1 MITINANV
9 VGHQLTAARTQTLAS
24 GSVGVDVVH
33 FEFDSAWDGMDKV
46 ALFWQKGSSR
56 PYGVRV
62 DGDGNASIPWEVID
76 ERRRIKFGVYGT
88 EPGETVP
95 RITSTVLLAQVP
107 EGAWSESMANS
118 GNPTPTM
125 IEQFE
130 AAANA
135 AIAAAQAVVGTLED
149 DVGTL
154 ERRFDSFTAPVE
166 AATTASADHA
176 VGSML
181 TLDGTLY
188 TVVAAIAAGETIAP
202 GVNVMATS
210 VIEQLEALVS
220 AVGAKADP
228 EPHNGLYD
236 GRDLSA
242 VFPSAAAFHAAV
254 GAGDFSKIRVGD
266 YWPVRLSGA
275 FYDYGLY
282 TVPAGTEY
290 FTDAALTTSGGTA
303 PGAVE
308 GQYESATA
316 VKFKAAG
323 ADVYCAIGDCL
334 PYFER
339 TLDDAVVLLEVAGIN
354 NYMGYGEA
362 GEQAAEKPH
371 LTFVSRDCLP
381 VRLRMSKGKGVW
393 EDTDN
398 RTPWLG
404 SALYKTLNDSDHG
417 IVKLLGETDIGAY
430 VHAGPNGSGMR
441 ANMEVKAAGAGAATG
456 WRWGDRGKLFLP
468 FEAEV
473 FGQGIW
479 SGGAGCSF
487 GCSLQRQI
495 FAGSMRHI
503 AKGVGNGSRHTT
515 WWMASTDCE
524 LVDCFC
530 IANNQTLPNSDYGTN
545 AYGVP
550 ICFVMT

>member
-1 MITINANV
+1 
-9 VGHQLTAARTQTLAS
+9 
-24 GSVGVDVVH
+24 VD
-33 FEFDSAWDGMDKV
+33 
-46 ALFWQKGSSR
+46 L
-56 PYGVRV
+56 
-62 DGDGNASIPWEVID
+62 
-76 ERRRIKFGVYGT
+76 
-88 EPGETVP
+88 
-95 RITSTVLLAQVP
+95 STV
-107 EGAWSESMANS
+107 
-118 GNPTPTM
+118 
-125 IEQFE
+125 F
-130 AAANA
+130 
-135 AIAAAQAVVGTLED
+135 
-149 DVGTL
+149 
-154 ERRFDSFTAPVE
+154 
-166 AATTASADHA
+166 ASA
-176 VGSML
+176 
-181 TLDGTLY
+181 T
-188 TVVAAIAAGETIAP
+188 
-202 GVNVMATS
+202 
-210 VIEQLEALVS
+210 
-220 AVGAKADP
+220 
-228 EPHNGLYD
+228 
-236 GRDLSA
+236 
-242 VFPSAAAFHAAV
+242 AFHTALA
-254 GAGDFSKIRVGD
+254 AGDFSKIRVGD
-266 YWPVRLSGA
+266 HWPLSLSGT
-275 FYDYGLY
+275 FRDYGAY
-282 TVPAGTEY
+282 TVPSGTAY

-362 GEQAAEKPH
+362 GELAEEKPH
-371 LTFVSRDCLP
+371 LTFVSRDSLP

-404 SALYKTLNDSDHG
+404 SALYKTLNDPDHG

-473 FGQGIW
+473 FGHGIW
-479 SGGAGCSF
+479 SGGSGLSF
-487 GCSLQRQI
+487 GCSLQLQI
-495 FAGSMRHI
+495 FVGSMRHI
-503 AKGVGNGSRHTT
+503 AKGVGNGSRHTS
-515 WWMASTDCE
+515 WWMASTDGE
-524 LVDCFC
+524 FADCFC

>member
-1 MITINANV
+1 MITINAIV
-9 VGHQLTAARTQTLAS
+9 AGHQLTAARTQTLAS
-24 GSVGVDVVH
+24 GSVGVDTVH

-62 DGDGNASIPWEVID
+62 DGDGNAVIPWEVID

-95 RITSTVLLAQVP
+95 RITSTVLLVQVP
-107 EGAWSESMANS
+107 EGAWSEGMANS

-154 ERRFDSFTAPVE
+154 ERRFDNFTAPVE
-166 AATTASADHA
+166 ATTTASADHA

-188 TVVAAIAAGETIAP
+188 TVIAAIAAGGTIVP

-210 VIEQLEALVS
+210 VIEQMEAIVS

-242 VFPSAAAFHAAV
+242 VFPSAAAFHLAV
-254 GAGDFSKIRVGD
+254 EAGDFSKIHVGD
-266 YWPVRLSGA
+266 YWPVRLNGA
-275 FYDYGLY
+275 FHDYGLY

-290 FTDAALTTSGGTA
+290 FTDAALTTSGGTTSA
-303 PGAVE
+303 AAE
-308 GQYESATA
+308 GQYQSDTA
-316 VKFKAAG
+316 VKFKVSG
-323 ADVYCAIGDCL
+323 ADVYCAAGGCL

-354 NYMGYGEA
+354 NYWGYGNA
-362 GEQAAEKPH
+362 GDLRTGRH
-371 LTFVSRDCLP
+371 HITFISRDCLP
-381 VRLRMSKGKGVW
+381 LQIRMRKGNGVW

-404 SALYKTLNDSDHG
+404 SALYRTLNDPDHG
-417 IVKLLGETDIGAY
+417 IVKLLGGTDIGAY
-430 VHAGPNGSGMR
+430 VYAGPSGGGMR
-441 ANMEVKAAGAGAATG
+441 ANMEVKAPGTATATG

-468 FEAEV
+468 FEAEIW
-473 FGQGIW
+473 GQGIW
-479 SGGAGCSF
+479 NGNTAYPF
-487 GCSLQRQI
+487 GCSHQI
-495 FAGSMRHI
+495 QLFIGSRRHI
-503 AKGVGNGSRHTT
+503 AKGIGNGAAHDA
-515 WWMASTDCE
+515 WWLASTDYE
-524 LVDCFC
+524 FVDIFC
-530 IANNQTLPNSDYGTN
+530 IVNNQTIPNSDYASQ

-550 ICFVMT
+550 ICFVMI